1 MIQQQFL
8 LIIRR
13 DADLVFVGI
22 NNTHKKKGFMSVWVM
37 LEFSYEPMGLTIPK
51 RDNGTYS
58 YIYVYKMC
66 IRALL

>member
-37 LEFSYEPMGLTIPK
+37 LEFSYEPMGLTIPE
-51 RDNGTYS
+51 RDMVHIA
-58 YIYVYKMC
+58 IYVYKMC

>member
-22 NNTHKKKGFMSVWVM
+22 IHKKKGFMSVWVM
-37 LEFSYEPMGLTIPK
+37 LEFSYEPMGLTIPE
-51 RDNGTYS
+51 RDMVHIA
-58 YIYVYKMC
+58 IYVYKMC

>member
-22 NNTHKKKGFMSVWVM
+22 IHKKKGFMSVWVM
-37 LEFSYEPMGLTIPK
+37 LEFSYEPMGLTIPE
-51 RDNGTYS
+51 RDMVYIA
-58 YIYVYKMC
+58 IYVYKMC

>member
-22 NNTHKKKGFMSVWVM
+22 IHKKKGFMSVWVM
-37 LEFSYEPMGLTIPK
+37 LEFSYEPMGLTIPE

-58 YIYVYKMC
+58 YIC
-66 IRALL
+66 I

>member
-22 NNTHKKKGFMSVWVM
+22 IHKKKGFMSVWVM
-37 LEFSYEPMGLTIPK
+37 LEFSYEPMGLTLPE
-51 RDNGTYS
+51 RDMVHIA
-58 YIYVYKMC
+58 IYVYKMC